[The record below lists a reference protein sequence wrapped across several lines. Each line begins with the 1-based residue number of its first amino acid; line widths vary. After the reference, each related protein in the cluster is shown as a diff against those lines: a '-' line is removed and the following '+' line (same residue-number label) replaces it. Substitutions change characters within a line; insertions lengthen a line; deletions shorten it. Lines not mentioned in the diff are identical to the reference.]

1 LSLYTSDSFAGGI
14 AKVVIPK
21 FEKAYNCKVKLVSI
35 GSMGDALARVVAEKK
50 SPKADLIVGLSAE
63 QLQMAISEDVLEKYR
78 PVNSKNIV
86 LQEPCQRLWYSLRLR
101 SACMIYNVEKIKNPP
116 NPSKT
121 CSIPNTKVG

>member
-1 LSLYTSDSFAGGI
+1 
-14 AKVVIPK
+14 
-21 FEKAYNCKVKLVSI
+21 
-35 GSMGDALARVVAEKK
+35 MGDALARVVAEKK

-86 LQEPCQRLWYSLRLR
+86 LQEPCQRLWYKSTITERLHEY
-101 SACMIYNVEKIKNPP
+101 ITLKKLKPQ